1 MRYIALQSMLIRRF
15 VGKRTIR
22 SWLVAPLPLLW
33 INHWCNSASEA
44 WFSSRAAAI
53 ARSRGR
59 DTNVYS
65 SVESC
70 CGSSGPTTGQI
81 SAPALRCPCCILDA
95 VFGVNQEKMRRV
107 GAFIPFWK
115 GRKRF
120 SGDFF
125 CLDNTFQWAF
135 YVHIKARRIWID
147 PVFSSLRR

>member
-1 MRYIALQSMLIRRF
+1 MGYIALQSMLIRLF

-22 SWLVAPLPLLW
+22 SWLVASSPPLW

-44 WFSSRAAAI
+44 WFSSRAAAS
-53 ARSRGR
+53 ARSRG
-59 DTNVYS
+59 TPTYS

-70 CGSSGPTTGQI
+70 CGSTGPTTGQI
-81 SAPALRCPCCILDA
+81 STPALPCPCCILDA
-95 VFGVNQEKMRRV
+95 VFGVNQEKMHWV
-107 GAFIPFWK
+107 GSFIPFWK

-147 PVFSSLRR
+147 PVFSSLQR